1 MTIGERLLKLRR
13 EKNISQEELA
23 NVLDVSRQ
31 TVSKWE
37 TDQSMPDFDKI
48 VPLCNYFGITSD
60 ELLTGNKNIVE
71 KNFEDNKK
79 KFARNIAIAVMLY
92 IMSLVSIVVCADLI
106 DNAVIGVAAFFTLIA
121 LGTGLIIYSA
131 IAYNEKKEKVETKKD
146 KYNKRL
152 YKQIEGVVGILG
164 VTIYLI
170 VSFTTGLW
178 HITWIIFLIVGIV
191 NQIIRVL
198 FTIFT
203 KEEAGDIDE

>member
-92 IMSLVSIVVCADLI
+92 IMSLVSIVVCAELI
-106 DNAVIGVAAFFTLIA
+106 DNAVIGVALFFTLIA

-131 IAYNEKKEKVETKKD
+131 IAYNEKKEKVETTKD

-164 VTIYLI
+164 VTVYLL
-170 VSFTTGLW
+170 VSFMTGAW
-178 HITWIIFLIVGIV
+178 HITWIIFLIVGII

-198 FTIFT
+198 FTLFT
-203 KEEAGDIDE
+203 KEEVGDIDE

>member
-23 NVLDVSRQ
+23 NELDVSRQ
-31 TVSKWE
+31 TISKWE

-60 ELLTGNKNIVE
+60 ELLTGNSNIVE
-71 KNFEDNKK
+71 KNIEDNKK
-79 KFARNIAIAVMLY
+79 KFARNIAISVMMF
-92 IMSLVSIVVCADLI
+92 IMSLVSVIAFAELFNNAVLGIVV
-106 DNAVIGVAAFFTLIA
+106 FFTLIS

-131 IAYNEKKEKVETKKD
+131 ISYGEKKEEKVTKKT
-146 KYNKRL
+146 KYQEKL
-152 YKQIEGVVGILG
+152 YKQIEGVVGIIG
-164 VTIYLI
+164 VTIYLL
-170 VSFTTGLW
+170 VSFMTGAW

-198 FTIFT
+198 FTIFS
-203 KEEAGDIDE
+203 KDEEGETNE